1 MTTVTSEPKPTEEIN
16 LGSIDLEVAHN
27 DNDNVETVLTG
38 LGPLKSSKT
47 LMIKQKIQTCEILTG
62 KLTFIKYFPYPNCSL

>member
-1 MTTVTSEPKPTEEIN
+1 MTTVTSEPKPAEEIN

-27 DNDNVETVLTG
+27 DNDSVETVLTG

-47 LMIKQKIQTCEILTG
+47 LMIKQNG
-62 KLTFIKYFPYPNCSL
+62 P